1 MNFQLAAR
9 KTSSLETR
17 FQLKASKNIS
27 LGQATILGPAFKKQV
42 ATFQDNFKA
51 GFSGTTKNTGFQDVP
66 GFQRTPS
73 KILKTRLPNKGS
85 VAANTPQNLGPKGHL
100 YNPSHQD
107 DRWHWPQPDQAKQT
121 CAKDMAHA
129 IEQKYVY
136 CTVYVITTAT
146 VAVLHRERSSMFGF
160 SRRTESPWTSTTEEW
175 CSGLGLNVLCT
186 MGYKSSNFKI
196 SSE

>member
-66 GFQRTPS
+66 GFQRTPY

-146 VAVLHRERSSMFGF
+146 VAVLHRERSSMFGVQPTHGEPVDQYN
-160 SRRTESPWTSTTEEW
+160 RRVMFWTWIE
-175 CSGLGLNVLCT
+175 CSVHHGIQ
-186 MGYKSSNFKI
+186 KF
-196 SSE
+196 